1 MYLETPDCQ
10 ACGEIHA
17 KDCPWE
23 QTCAECMRTD
33 AEMHAPRLCVDC
45 HETNERVARCAR
57 ARDIYESHGDCLR
70 DIYES
75 HGDCLRDMMKD
86 RV

>member
-1 MYLETPDCQ
+1 MYPEVPDCQ

-17 KDCPWE
+17 KGHCPWE
-23 QTCAECMRTD
+23 QTCAECSRTD

-45 HETNERVARCAR
+45 RETHERAASLQR
-57 ARDIYESHGDCLR
+57 ARDIYESR
-70 DIYES
+70 
-75 HGDCLRDMMKD
+75 GDCLRDMMKD